1 MMMII
6 VTMMIIATMMII
18 VTMMMVI
25 MMIVI
30 MIMAHPPLWGLPATT
45 VVEVEEPPS
54 FYNNHVSTSEAYFHK
69 ERDILNVSKF
79 IHCLLWWLD
88 LILTVCN
95 VWKADFTLM
104 IAIFVFE
111 PPVWKQPPEAD
122 LGLMNRSCRLLVG
135 CTQGKLYGRADKNAI
150 YNQTKVFFISPLL

>member
-1 MMMII
+1 MMMTI
-6 VTMMIIATMMII
+6 VT
-18 VTMMMVI
+18 MMVI

-30 MIMAHPPLWGLPATT
+30 MKSALPPLWGLPATT

-54 FYNNHVSTSEAYFHK
+54 FYTNQVSTSEAYFHK
-69 ERDILNVSKF
+69 ERDIWNVSNF
-79 IHCLLWWLD
+79 IQRLLWWLD
-88 LILTVCN
+88 LILTVWN
-95 VWKADFTLM
+95 VSKAEFTM

-135 CTQGKLYGRADKNAI
+135 CSQGKLCGRADKNAI
-150 YNQTKVFFISPLL
+150 YNQTKVFLISLLL

>member
-6 VTMMIIATMMII
+6 I
-18 VTMMMVI
+18 VTT
-25 MMIVI
+25 MIVI
-30 MIMAHPPLWGLPATT
+30 MIMALPPLWGLRATT

-54 FYNNHVSTSEAYFHK
+54 FYTNHVSTSEAYFHK
-69 ERDILNVSKF
+69 ERDILTVSKF
-79 IHCLLWWLD
+79 IHCLLWLLD
-88 LILTVCN
+88 LILAVWN
-95 VWKADFTLM
+95 VWKADFTM

-135 CTQGKLYGRADKNAI
+135 CSQGKSYGRADKNAI
-150 YNQTKVFFISPLL
+150 YNQTKVFLISLLL